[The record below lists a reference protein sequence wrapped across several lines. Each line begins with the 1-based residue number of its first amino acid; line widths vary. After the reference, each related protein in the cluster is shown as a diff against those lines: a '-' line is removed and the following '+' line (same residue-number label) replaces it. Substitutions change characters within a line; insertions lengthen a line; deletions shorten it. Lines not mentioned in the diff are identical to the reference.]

1 MNKCLISY
9 FLSGLLGS
17 ILFTLVYHFS
27 LKKNSGLCALFAAL
41 PIMGLFGIYNIN
53 KHNANINK
61 YLLKLLIFYCLYILL
76 FFTIYLTYN
85 KTKKINLAVFIGIL
99 IWSLMIC
106 FNLN

>member
-41 PIMGLFGIYNIN
+41 PIMGLFGISCLSWTNSPSLKNILVFFIFAVLRRDFPYYTI
-53 KHNANINK
+53 KVSKRSIIK
-61 YLLKLLIFYCLYILL
+61 KDISCLLQ
-76 FFTIYLTYN
+76 LT
-85 KTKKINLAVFIGIL
+85 V
-99 IWSLMIC
+99 
-106 FNLN
+106 